1 MYALK
6 QGNIHPKDM
15 TLTPVAMKEKRET
28 DMQFYPAHN
37 SMENH
42 ISVKIKPNK
51 KKGDAYEQ

>member
-1 MYALK
+1 
-6 QGNIHPKDM
+6 M